1 MKKTARKLLRI
12 MLAVLAAALLG
23 GCLYLNSLMPIITGY
38 AAQNLASAVFVSGRE
53 PADVEALDLHFSFIK
68 FTRNRVDFE
77 KQTVTSRFLW
87 SKSIAAFREGYG
99 VTLLRG
105 RGKDKEAFLTQS
117 WPLPSDGAATETVRG
132 GAPPALAAGDSALAQ
147 GDPALP
153 LAADEAEGT
162 PPALAQGDPAHSS
175 ATGDSALPRGDSA
188 LAAETVREGAPPAL
202 VRGDSAL
209 AARLEPVARAL
220 VDERAYNGHPFA
232 FIVLHKGAVVA
243 ERYDRGI
250 GPDTQLLSWSMAKSF
265 TNALTGIMAGDG
277 MVDIHAPLDI
287 PEWQQDGRKD
297 ITLND
302 LLQMQSGLEW
312 NEDYGNRS
320 DVNLMLHRETDMGA
334 FALSKPLRYTP
345 GTHWYYSSG
354 TTNIVM
360 RWLRS
365 RFPSDEAFLTYLHDR
380 LFKPLG
386 FRNPYF
392 EPDMSG
398 TPVGSSYLYATARDY
413 ARFGQMYLDD
423 GCVAGERIL
432 PEGWVDYTVTPAS
445 DSKGGY
451 GAFFWLNR
459 DKSIADAP
467 EDMFS
472 CFGHDGQRIFIIPS
486 KELVAVVLGYSNLP
500 DHMIAFDRL
509 LQDILA
515 QLP

>member
-1 MKKTARKLLRI
+1 MKKTARNLFRI
-12 MLAVLAAALLG
+12 TLAVLAAALLG

-38 AAQNLASAVFVSGRE
+38 AAKNLASAVFISGRE

-87 SKSIAAFREGYG
+87 SKSTAAFREGYG

-105 RGKDKEAFLTQS
+105 RGKDREALLAQS
-117 WPLPSDGAATETVRG
+117 WPLTQ
-132 GAPPALAAGDSALAQ
+132 GDSALAQ

-162 PPALAQGDPAHSS
+162 PPALAQGDPAQSS

-188 LAAETVREGAPPAL
+188 LEA
-202 VRGDSAL
+202 GDSAL

-220 VDERAYNGHPFA
+220 VVERAYNGHPFA

-250 GPDTQLLSWSMAKSF
+250 GPGTRLLSWSMAKSF

-467 EDMFS
+467 EDLFS
-472 CFGHDGQRIFIIPS
+472 CIGHDGQRIFIIPS

-509 LQDILA
+509 LKDILA